1 MEIATID
8 INNNTG
14 NQTINIPADFKINDD
29 KVYIK
34 KIGNTLQL
42 IPYHDAWQ
50 NMFDSIKEFT
60 PDFMSDRNQSHLQN
74 REPID

>member
-8 INNNTG
+8 INSSSG

-29 KVYIK
+29 KVYLK

-42 IPYHDAWQ
+42 IPYHHAWQ
-50 NMFDSIKEFT
+50 NMFDSIQEFT